1 MVSNRDADGAPSSI
15 IRRYGVHI
23 TQVLGISP
31 PVKVL
36 TELGFAVAK
45 YVLPSKS
52 SSNRDGE
59 RSNGRLCHLIAI
71 LKEVSERATGF
82 VCAINGR

>member
-1 MVSNRDADGAPSSI
+1 MPTARPSSI

-23 TQVLGISP
+23 TQLLGISP
-31 PVKVL
+31 PLNVL

-52 SSNRDGE
+52 YRIGLASVRMADS
-59 RSNGRLCHLIAI
+59 AI
-71 LKEVSERATGF
+71 
-82 VCAINGR
+82 